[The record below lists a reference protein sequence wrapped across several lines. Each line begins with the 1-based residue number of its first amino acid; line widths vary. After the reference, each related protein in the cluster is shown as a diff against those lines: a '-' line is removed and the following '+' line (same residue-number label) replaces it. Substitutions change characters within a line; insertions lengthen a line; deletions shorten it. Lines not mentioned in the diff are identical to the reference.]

1 MIMKGKRWKLASG
14 TKRAQS
20 QGVNFPEFVRVAP
33 ELGLDRLFD
42 YGIPERLRGRIAL
55 GQRLRVPWGRR
66 SIMAYA
72 VDFPKEPE
80 VENVREVEEVAG
92 ERPLIPSGLC
102 QLARWMADY
111 YACDLGAALRTILPG
126 PVRSHEGGG
135 KMAWWIEPI
144 PGRQDLADQILKN
157 AKSQHKAWIHL
168 QTRGGGWLTHLVKET
183 GLGTAVW
190 RALVD
195 RGLAE
200 RSEKRFVQNE
210 EAPEAGWADAEK
222 RPEMGQEQVQAME
235 AWREER
241 RKEFGGMPILLEG
254 VTGSGKTE
262 IYLRAMEE
270 VLAEGKNAIILV
282 PEISLTPQT
291 VARFRGR
298 LLGQRIRLSVL
309 HSGQTVAERRES
321 WHEIREGRARVVI
334 GARSALFAPLENV
347 GLIVVDEEHDSG
359 YKQAEAPRYHA
370 RDLAVVRGRIEGAPV
385 ILGSAT
391 PSLESGYNADRGK
404 YRRVRL
410 THRVDGA
417 KLPKVHIVDLRK
429 EDKPAHGGPILLS
442 ADLAKTLE
450 DRRNKGEQSLVLL
463 NRRGYAPSV
472 QCPHCGKVEECER
485 CAVPMTYHRG
495 EGRLRCHFC
504 DAERPSSGK
513 CRECGSPVLKYTG
526 AGTERLEESVSEKM
540 PGVRLTRMD
549 SDSMRVR
556 GAHAKALAAFREGR
570 TDILLGTQMIAK
582 GLHFPKVTCVGV
594 VGIDGAL
601 NLPDFRAS
609 ERVFQL
615 LVQVAGRAGRGDVA
629 GEVFVQTYTPFH
641 PAVQFARH
649 HDVDG
654 FREQELEYRKAHGY
668 PPFRR
673 AILISFSGPSE
684 AQTQAS
690 AEHVAKRLHVLWGSR
705 VEVPDPVPAPIAR
718 VEGKFRFHIFL
729 LVEKVGEVISDLK
742 REVLAPKWPNGLK
755 TAVDVDPQD
764 LL

>member
-1 MIMKGKRWKLASG
+1 MERRSKLASRV
-14 TKRAQS
+14 KREQS
-20 QGVNFPEFVRVAP
+20 HGVEYPQFVKVAP

-42 YGIPERLRGRIAL
+42 YGIPQRLQGRIGL
-55 GQRLRVPWGRR
+55 GQRLRVPWGKR

-72 VDFPKEPE
+72 VEFPLVPE
-80 VENVREVEEVAG
+80 VEQVKDVEEVAG
-92 ERPLIPSGLC
+92 EKPLIPAGLC

-111 YACDLGAALRTILPG
+111 YACDLGSALRTILPG

-135 KMAWWIEPI
+135 KMAWWISPVA
-144 PGRQDLADQILKN
+144 GRDELARRILRG
-157 AKSQHKAWIHL
+157 AKAQERAWQHL
-168 QTRGGGWLTHLVKET
+168 LRCGGGWQTALVKES
-183 GLGTAVW
+183 GAGTAVW

-200 RSEKRFVQNE
+200 RSERRWVRGE
-210 EAPEAGWADAEK
+210 ETPEGGWPGTEV
-222 RPEMGQEQVQAME
+222 RPELGSEQREAMM
-235 AWREER
+235 AWEEER
-241 RKEFGGMPILLEG
+241 KKEGAGVPILLEG

-270 VLAEGKNAIILV
+270 VLMEGKNVIILV

-298 LLGQRIRLSVL
+298 LAGRRIRLSVL

-334 GARSALFAPLENV
+334 GARSALFAPLENL
-347 GLIVVDEEHDSG
+347 GLIVVDEEHDGG
-359 YKQAEAPRYHA
+359 YKQAEAPRYQA
-370 RDLAVVRGRIEGAPV
+370 RDLAVVRGRMEGAPV

-391 PSLESGYNADRGK
+391 PCLESGWNADRGK

-410 THRVDGA
+410 TQRVDGA

-429 EDKPAHGGPILLS
+429 EEKPSGGGPLLLS
-442 ADLAKTLE
+442 QELVTALRS
-450 DRRNKGEQSLVLL
+450 RREKGEQSLVLL

-472 QCPHCGKVEECER
+472 QCPHCGKVEECDR
-485 CAVPMTYHRG
+485 CAVPMTYHRLDG
-495 EGRLRCHFC
+495 KLRCHFC
-504 DAERPSSGK
+504 DADRPSPAR
-513 CRECGSPVLKYTG
+513 CRECGSPVLRYTG
-526 AGTERLEESVSEKM
+526 AGTERLEEGVTESLPK
-540 PGVRLTRMD
+540 VRLTRMD
-549 SDSMRVR
+549 SDSMKAR
-556 GAHAKALAAFREGR
+556 GAHARALGEFREGR

-582 GLHFPKVTCVGV
+582 GLHFPNVTCVGV

-615 LVQVAGRAGRGDVA
+615 LVQVAGRAGRGEVA

-641 PAVQFARH
+641 PAIQFARH

-654 FREQELEYRKAHGY
+654 FREQELEHRKAHGY

-673 AILISFSGPSE
+673 AILLSFSGSSE
-684 AQTQAS
+684 AQTLAS
-690 AEHVAKRLHVLWGSR
+690 AEHVVKKLRSAWGDK
-705 VEVPDPVPAPIAR
+705 VEVPDPSPAPIAR
-718 VEGKFRFHIFL
+718 VEGKFRFHVFL
-729 LVEKVGEVISDLK
+729 LVDRGVAILGDLK
-742 REVLAPKWPNGLK
+742 REVLAPKWPSGLK
-755 TAVDVDPQD
+755 VSVDVDPQD

>member
-1 MIMKGKRWKLASG
+1 M
-14 TKRAQS
+14 
-20 QGVNFPEFVRVAP
+20 NYPEFVKVAP

-42 YGIPERLRGRIAL
+42 YGIPQRLRGRIQL
-55 GQRLRVPWGRR
+55 GQRLRVPWGKR

-72 VDFPKEPE
+72 VEFPLRPE
-80 VENVREVEEVAG
+80 VEQVKDVEEVTG
-92 ERPLIPSGLC
+92 EKPLIPSGLC

-135 KMAWWIEPI
+135 KMAWWISPV
-144 PGRQDLADQILKN
+144 PGREEMAKEILRG
-157 AKSQHKAWIHL
+157 AKAQEKAWLHL
-168 QTRGGGWLTHLVKET
+168 LGCGGGWQTVLVKES
-183 GLGTAVW
+183 GAGTAVW

-200 RSEKRFVQNE
+200 RSEKRLVRGE
-210 EAPEAGWADAEK
+210 EAAEGGWPGSET
-222 RPEMGQEQVQAME
+222 RPELGKEQAEAML
-235 AWREER
+235 AWEEER
-241 RKEFGGMPILLEG
+241 KKEGGGRPILLEG

-262 IYLRAMEE
+262 IYLRAMEQ
-270 VLAEGKNAIILV
+270 VLGEGKNVIILV

-298 LLGQRIRLSVL
+298 LVGRKIRLSVL

-334 GARSALFAPLENV
+334 GARSALFAPLENL
-347 GLIVVDEEHDSG
+347 GLIVVDEEHDGG
-359 YKQAEAPRYHA
+359 YKQAEAPRYQA
-370 RDLAVVRGRIEGAPV
+370 RDLAVVRGRTEGAPV

-391 PSLESGYNADRGK
+391 PCLESGWNADRDK

-410 THRVDGA
+410 TQRVDGA

-429 EDKPAHGGPILLS
+429 EDKPSGGGPILLS
-442 ADLAKTLE
+442 EELVTALKS
-450 DRRNKGEQSLVLL
+450 RREKGEQSLVLL

-472 QCPHCGKVEECER
+472 QCPHCGKVEECDR
-485 CAVPMTYHRG
+485 CAVPMTYHRIDG
-495 EGRLRCHFC
+495 KLRCHFC
-504 DAERPSSGK
+504 DADRPSPVR

-526 AGTERLEESVSEKM
+526 AGTERLEEGVTEMM

-549 SDSMRVR
+549 SDSMKAR
-556 GAHAKALAAFREGR
+556 GAHAKALTEFREGR

-582 GLHFPKVTCVGV
+582 GLHFPNVTCVGV

-615 LVQVAGRAGRGDVA
+615 LVQVAGRAGRGEVA

-641 PAVQFARH
+641 PAIQFARH

-673 AILISFSGPSE
+673 AILLSFSGSSE
-684 AQTQAS
+684 AQTLAS
-690 AEHVAKRLHVLWGSR
+690 AEHVVKKLRLAWGDK
-705 VEVPDPVPAPIAR
+705 VEVPDPCPAPIAR
-718 VEGKFRFHIFL
+718 VEGRFRFHVFL
-729 LVEKVGEVISDLK
+729 LVDRGVPILGDLK
-742 REVLAPKWPNGLK
+742 REVLAPKWPSGLK
-755 TAVDVDPQD
+755 ISVDVDPQD

>member
-1 MIMKGKRWKLASG
+1 
-14 TKRAQS
+14 
-20 QGVNFPEFVRVAP
+20 VNYPEFVKVAP

-42 YGIPERLRGRIAL
+42 YGIPQRLRGRIQL
-55 GQRLRVPWGRR
+55 GQRLRVPWGKR

-72 VDFPKEPE
+72 VEFPLRPE
-80 VENVREVEEVAG
+80 VEQVKDVEEVTG
-92 ERPLIPSGLC
+92 EKPLIPSGLC

-135 KMAWWIEPI
+135 KMAWWISPV
-144 PGRQDLADQILKN
+144 PGREEMAKEILRG
-157 AKSQHKAWIHL
+157 AKAQEKAWLHL
-168 QTRGGGWLTHLVKET
+168 LGCGGGWQTVLVKES
-183 GLGTAVW
+183 GAGTAVW

-200 RSEKRFVQNE
+200 RSEKRLVRGE
-210 EAPEAGWADAEK
+210 EAAEGGWPGSET
-222 RPEMGQEQVQAME
+222 RPELGEEQAEAML
-235 AWREER
+235 AWEEER
-241 RKEFGGMPILLEG
+241 KKEGGGRPILLEG

-262 IYLRAMEE
+262 IYLRAMEQ
-270 VLAEGKNAIILV
+270 VLGEGKNVIILV

-298 LLGQRIRLSVL
+298 LVGRKIRLSVL

-334 GARSALFAPLENV
+334 GARSALFAPLENL
-347 GLIVVDEEHDSG
+347 GLIVVDEEHDGG
-359 YKQAEAPRYHA
+359 YKQAEAPRYQA
-370 RDLAVVRGRIEGAPV
+370 RDLAVVRGRTEGAPV

-391 PSLESGYNADRGK
+391 PCLESGWNADRDK

-410 THRVDGA
+410 TQRVDGA

-429 EDKPAHGGPILLS
+429 EDKPSGGGPILLS
-442 ADLAKTLE
+442 EELVTALKS
-450 DRRNKGEQSLVLL
+450 RREKGEQSLVLL

-472 QCPHCGKVEECER
+472 QCPHCGKVEECDR
-485 CAVPMTYHRG
+485 CAVPMTYHRIDG
-495 EGRLRCHFC
+495 KLRCHFC
-504 DAERPSSGK
+504 DADRPSPVR

-526 AGTERLEESVSEKM
+526 AGTERLEEGVTEMM

-549 SDSMRVR
+549 SDSMKAR
-556 GAHAKALAAFREGR
+556 GAHAKALTEFREGR

-582 GLHFPKVTCVGV
+582 GLHFPNVTCVGV

-615 LVQVAGRAGRGDVA
+615 LVQVAGRAGRGEVA

-641 PAVQFARH
+641 PAIQFARH

-673 AILISFSGPSE
+673 AILLSFSGSSE
-684 AQTQAS
+684 AQTLAS
-690 AEHVAKRLHVLWGSR
+690 AEHVVKKLRLAWGDK
-705 VEVPDPVPAPIAR
+705 VEVPDPCPAPIAR
-718 VEGKFRFHIFL
+718 VEGRFRFHVFL
-729 LVEKVGEVISDLK
+729 LVDRGVPILGDLK
-742 REVLAPKWPNGLK
+742 REVLAPKWPSGLK
-755 TAVDVDPQD
+755 ISVDVDPQD